1 MENEKKSKKGL
12 IIGLIAGIVAL
23 AVIITTTLVLVLNK
37 NNKESQNKDKVTLA
51 INNAITNVA
60 SKDIDISTAGNIF
73 ASPLKLKGS
82 INLNTLNIEGVD
94 ASTLSGLSLSY
105 DIAGSISSKNLSGN
119 LSIGKNNK
127 SIADVQFSFDGNTFA
142 FTVPQISSESYSI
155 DASSIKDALEAS
167 GLDKILGGLTSDD
180 YNNAYIS
187 SYLSLLGFDFDSMLA
202 QYGITED
209 FINSVIND
217 LLDVL
222 AANTDSLAKCFTT
235 TVAEENIALKCGNAT
250 KYSLSLNASGIV
262 NFAFDIVKDYT
273 KKASYN
279 TLLDT
284 VKNLANMDVSTIVD
298 SALKSFDSEKADV
311 IAALD
316 KELAGLQLNLYVYM
330 TGNDFAGISYVDDEV
345 SIEFLNA
352 SKTNAFE
359 DFELTIK
366 SVSGIVSVSKIG
378 TVFSASYSENGSEK
392 FAAVLDIE
400 FKENNGYFD
409 IKINQLKI
417 SVDGNELI
425 SATMNFITEAAA
437 ENDIKLI
444 TNATDMNSITEAQ
457 ATELLT
463 GLSNFL
469 VTLQSE
475 LGISF
480 N

>member
-12 IIGLIAGIVAL
+12 IIGLIAGVVAL
-23 AVIITTTLVLVLNK
+23 AVIITTTLVLVLNN
-37 NNKESQNKDKVTLA
+37 NNKKDKNKDKVTLA
-51 INNAITNVA
+51 INNAITSVA
-60 SKDIDISTAGNIF
+60 SKDIDVSTAGNIF
-73 ASPLKLKGS
+73 ASPITLKGS
-82 INLNTLNIEGVD
+82 ISLNTLNIEGAD
-94 ASTLSGLSLSY
+94 TSALSGMSLSY
-105 DIAGSISSKNLSGN
+105 DITGSISSKNLSGS

-127 SIADVQFSFDGNTFA
+127 SIADVQFSFDGNVLA
-142 FTVPQISSESYSI
+142 FTVPQISSTSYSI
-155 DASSIKDALEAS
+155 DASDIKDVLKDS
-167 GLDKILGGLTSDD
+167 GLDEILSKLTSADF
-180 YNNAYIS
+180 NNASLS
-187 SYLSLLGFDFDSMLA
+187 SYMSLLGLDFNSMLA

-222 AANTDSLAKCFTT
+222 AANTDSLEKCFTT
-235 TVAEENIALKCGNAT
+235 TVAEENITLKCGNAT

-262 NFAFDIVKDYT
+262 DFAFDMVKDYT
-273 KKASYN
+273 KKASYK

-316 KELAGLQLNLYVYM
+316 KELAGLKFNLYVYM

-345 SIEFLNA
+345 SVEFLNA

-366 SVSGIVSVSKIG
+366 SKDGILSVSKTG

-392 FAAVLDIE
+392 LAVVLDIE

-409 IKINQLKI
+409 IKINQLKV
-417 SVDGNELI
+417 SAEGKDLI
-425 SATMNFITEAAA
+425 SAAINFTTEAAA

-444 TNATDMNSITEAQ
+444 TNAIDMNSITEAQ
-457 ATELLT
+457 ANEFLV

-475 LGISF
+475 LGISL